1 MSAAN
6 NTHMTIDQLRCDED
20 LSVDIEDIVEEY
32 TNDWQYGKDLK
43 EREKEV
49 PWEFESLFD

>member
-43 EREKEV
+43 EREKEF